1 MSENY
6 YKINEDGTVDKF
18 NGSTPQHN
26 RKNDPITGFLVGIGV
41 SIVAAG
47 IMAGVGILFETEIA
61 WFIIL
66 ATSIAG
72 GLAGSHV
79 TNPILGA
86 FLGAI
91 FSVISY
97 VAYIVI
103 LALFGYGYADGE
115 TFSNIWIVIGAVSG
129 AYMGYKMASD
139 DD

>member
-18 NGSTPQHN
+18 NGSTPQQN